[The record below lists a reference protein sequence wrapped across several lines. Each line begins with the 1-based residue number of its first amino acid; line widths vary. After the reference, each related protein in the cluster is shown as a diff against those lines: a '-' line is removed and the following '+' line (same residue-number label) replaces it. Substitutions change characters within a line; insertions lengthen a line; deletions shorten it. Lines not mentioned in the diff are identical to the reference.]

1 MNLVNTFKFHRTKIF
16 NYFFNQ
22 KNFGGYTEMKMTIVA
37 AGNENPICYLPR
49 FYTMK
54 GQIIKNVAQKIARH
68 HSPILK
74 VDLKTFEILRQPNLN
89 RYIEEKLDEQSK
101 KLFKALIEKYAV
113 YFVNGRAYKNS
124 ICFGFYKKNNS
135 TTFSDTKRKFFILI
149 TYKDPLTD
157 KFEKVFI
164 EREIDGRFSIVE
176 SLEKSYYEFR
186 DIFYSVY
193 FDKMPEEEKGGI
205 TTYFKTLQNDIDEYK
220 SNSKNQNAAGEDKE
234 FNIDAFF
241 KKS

>member
-113 YFVNGRAYKNS
+113 YFVNGAFTSSRCS
-124 ICFGFYKKNNS
+124 S
-135 TTFSDTKRKFFILI
+135 RSS
-149 TYKDPLTD
+149 
-157 KFEKVFI
+157 
-164 EREIDGRFSIVE
+164 RFSGGGR
-176 SLEKSYYEFR
+176 SWRRYLWKSSGNG
-186 DIFYSVY
+186 IFWERPYTSTE
-193 FDKMPEEEKGGI
+193 MTSSATGG
-205 TTYFKTLQNDIDEYK
+205 T
-220 SNSKNQNAAGEDKE
+220 SSRC
-234 FNIDAFF
+234 
-241 KKS
+241 